1 MNTRKNVFFSI
12 NSSSTYDVDT
22 EMADL
27 SLRQVEK
34 YASISPYDTDS
45 KELTG
50 DITYMGKRK
59 YVHD

>member
-1 MNTRKNVFFSI
+1 
-12 NSSSTYDVDT
+12 
-22 EMADL
+22 MADL